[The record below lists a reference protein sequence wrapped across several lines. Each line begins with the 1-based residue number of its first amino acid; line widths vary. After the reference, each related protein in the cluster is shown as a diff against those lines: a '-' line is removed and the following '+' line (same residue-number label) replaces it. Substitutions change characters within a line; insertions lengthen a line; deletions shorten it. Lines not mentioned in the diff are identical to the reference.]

1 MQIKGFVME
10 HNLAMNTMT
19 SILFTNKENET
30 SGFCSFKYSIVHL
43 HSYVMTLELEGVQL
57 DTLGGTPAE
66 AKNLQSRK

>member
-30 SGFCSFKYSIVHL
+30 SGFCSFKYSIVQPTF
-43 HSYVMTLELEGVQL
+43 VCD
-57 DTLGGTPAE
+57 DTGA
-66 AKNLQSRK
+66 